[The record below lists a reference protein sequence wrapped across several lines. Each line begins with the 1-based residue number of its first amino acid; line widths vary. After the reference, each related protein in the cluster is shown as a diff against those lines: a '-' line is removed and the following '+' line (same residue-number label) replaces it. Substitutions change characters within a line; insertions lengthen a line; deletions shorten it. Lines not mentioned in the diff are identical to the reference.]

1 MVRELAAIVVGGMV
15 MQGGRSALAPLL
27 NQPWRG
33 PNSARLCGGN
43 GADGP
48 GRLMLLCL
56 RLCGG
61 GGERE
66 GELAASSRGGELAE
80 ADQRGKERRSK
91 KQFPAISRDGK
102 STIVWSVRL
111 MTA

>member
-15 MQGGRSALAPLL
+15 MQGGCSALAPLL

-33 PNSARLCGGN
+33 PNSVRLCGGN
-43 GADGP
+43 GADSR

-56 RLCGG
+56 RLCG

-66 GELAASSRGGELAE
+66 GELAASSRGGELEE

-91 KQFPAISRDGK
+91 KQFPAISQDGK
-102 STIVWSVRL
+102 STIIWSVRL